1 MLFRF
6 GSRKSADPE
15 QARKE
20 RTEKILKSR
29 GIAVN
34 PHLPVRFG
42 PEDALRRDLDAVCRR
57 VAAGILV
64 IQLACDAANGD
75 YDPSRE
81 ALLPYL
87 ERFGVLD
94 ALNAPER
101 KLLDG
106 DYTQQSLSE
115 IVWTYESCWA
125 LEWALGLIDDISDA
139 SDICEC
145 EKAVRL
151 VADGG
156 SMEDFRAKCALRDL
170 EELKDMTDYYYRC
183 HWAAVEKRLR
193 PETRIG
199 DLNEEVV
206 MERRRGLDWLFDPE
220 DDWFDISLD
229 T

>member
-6 GSRKSADPE
+6 GSRKPADPE

-20 RTEKILKSR
+20 RSEKILRSR

-34 PHLPVRFG
+34 PHLPARFA
-42 PEDALRRDLDAVCRR
+42 PEDALTRDLDAVCRR
-57 VAAGILV
+57 VAAGILM

-75 YDPSRE
+75 YVPSRE
-81 ALLPYL
+81 VLLPYL

-94 ALNAPER
+94 ALNGPER
-101 KLLDG
+101 RLLDG
-106 DYTQQSLSE
+106 EYTQQSLSE

-151 VADGG
+151 VTDSETMDA
-156 SMEDFRAKCALRDL
+156 FRSRCALRDV
-170 EELKDMTDYYYRC
+170 EERKDMTDYFYRC

-193 PETRIG
+193 PDTEIG

-206 MERRRGLDWLFDPE
+206 MERRRGLDWLFDTE